1 MTLYPGKSL
10 VHNFGNDLSGTNCGD
25 TDVFNVKL
33 KNKPIKFKEILFKS
47 QNMQKNLKFLFQ

>member
-25 TDVFNVKL
+25 TDVDNVKL
-33 KNKPIKFKEILFKS
+33 KNKPIKFKEIFI
-47 QNMQKNLKFLFQ
+47 QE